1 MNDINS
7 VLVIGGAGYIG
18 SVLSPKLVDSSFDV
32 KILDS
37 GFFGLSG
44 IEGLLDNSVQ
54 LFHGDIRNNNF
65 LDETLKDVDCVIHL
79 AAIVGDPLCKKNPMA
94 ARQINLESTQK
105 LVELSRKNHVKR
117 LIFASTCS
125 NYGTSTKM
133 VDESSE
139 LNSLSLYSETKVS
152 SESIVLNNNDSDM
165 NTTVLRF
172 ATAFGLS
179 PRMRFDL
186 LLQEFIRD
194 AYVENK
200 IVLYGPESWRP
211 LVHVQDISNACIKA
225 VQVEN
230 EKISGEIF
238 NVGSNEGNFTK
249 IQLAKLIQEHLPQT
263 EIEIHPLQK
272 DPRNY
277 KVSFEKIKNL
287 LHFEAKMS
295 VKNGISEI
303 ITSIQE
309 GKLNPQDSEFSNM
322 SKMTEK
328 IPVF

>member
-1 MNDINS
+1 MNNINS

-44 IEGLLDNSVQ
+44 IEKLNNSIQ
-54 LFHGDIRNNNF
+54 LYHGDIRNDDF
-65 LDETLKDVDCVIHL
+65 LDKSLHDVDCVIHL
-79 AAIVGDPLCKKNPMA
+79 AAIVGEPLCKKNPKA
-94 ARQINLESTQK
+94 AKQINLDSTKK
-105 LVELSRKNHVKR
+105 LVDLSRKNHVKR

-125 NYGTSTKM
+125 NYGTSTNM
-133 VDESSE
+133 VNENSE

-152 SESIVLNNNDSDM
+152 SESIILNNNDQDM
-165 NTTVLRF
+165 NTIVLRF

-211 LVHVQDISNACIKA
+211 LVHVQDISNACIKV
-225 VQVEN
+225 VQAEN
-230 EKISGEIF
+230 AKISGEIF
-238 NVGSNEGNFTK
+238 NVGTEEGNFTK
-249 IQLAKLIQEHLPQT
+249 MQLAKLIQKHLPQT
-263 EIEIHPLQK
+263 EIEIHPLRE

-277 KVSFEKIKNL
+277 KVSFKKIKNQL
-287 LHFEAKMS
+287 NFETKMS
-295 VKNGISEI
+295 VENGISEI
-303 ITSIQE
+303 ISSIQE
-309 GKLNPQDSEFSNM
+309 GKLDPQDSEFSNM
-322 SKMTEK
+322 SKITEQ

>member
-1 MNDINS
+1 MDDINS

-44 IEGLLDNSVQ
+44 IEGLLNDSVP
-54 LFHGDIRNNNF
+54 LFQGDIRNDTF
-65 LDETLKDVDCVIHL
+65 LDKSLKDIDCVIHL
-79 AAIVGDPLCKKNPMA
+79 AAIVGEPLCKKNPEA

-105 LVELSRKNHVKR
+105 LVDLSRKNHVKR

-125 NYGTSTKM
+125 NYGTSTEM
-133 VDESSE
+133 VDENSE
-139 LNSLSLYSETKVS
+139 LKSLSLYSETKVS
-152 SESIVLNNNDSDM
+152 SESIILNNNDEEM

-194 AYVENK
+194 AYIENK
-200 IVLYGPESWRP
+200 IVLYGPDSWRP
-211 LVHVQDISNACIKA
+211 LVHVKDISDACLKA
-225 VQVEN
+225 VQAEN
-230 EKISGEIF
+230 DKISGEIF
-238 NVGSNEGNFTK
+238 NVGANEGNFTK
-249 IQLAKLIQEHLPQT
+249 ICLAKLVQEHLPQT
-263 EIEIHPLQK
+263 EIEIHPLQE

-277 KVSFEKIKNL
+277 KVSFEKIKNIL
-287 LHFEAKMS
+287 NFETKMS

-309 GKLNPQDSEFSNM
+309 GKLDPKDSEFSNM